1 MVVADGE
8 SGIVGVDEKRGVVY
22 FMANEASPLERHLYS
37 TSLETKTPERAHR
50 ISKEAGVHDA
60 RLLPSGAAYLD
71 TWSSAT
77 QPPSVSIR
85 TLDGKASRWV
95 LRNVLDTSHPYH
107 SFMPS
112 HLKEE
117 FGSIKAS
124 DGQDLYYRIIKPA
137 GADSKTRFPVI
148 VDTYGGPHAQY
159 VRNDWMGGARST
171 QGYFRQLLAQHGFVV
186 FSIDNRG
193 SGFRGVEFESALHG
207 QMGKV
212 EIEDQIRGI
221 EFLKSQPYVDGERVG
236 IMGWSYGGYMA
247 LMALAHPDTFKAAVS
262 GAPVVDWSL
271 YDTHY
276 TERYLGTPVGNQ
288 RGYEQSSVLP
298 YIDRFKGSLLLVHGM
313 ADDNVLF
320 TNSTM
325 LMQKLQASG
334 RQFDLMTY
342 PGGKH
347 GLIRIPETG
356 KHYYETVVRFFER
369 ELKE

>member
-1 MVVADGE
+1 LPTG
-8 SGIVGVDEKRGVVY
+8 
-22 FMANEASPLERHLYS
+22 
-37 TSLETKTPERAHR
+37 TS
-50 ISKEAGVHDA
+50 
-60 RLLPSGAAYLD
+60 YLD
-71 TWSSAT
+71 TWSSAQ

-85 TLDGKASRWV
+85 SLDGKVSRWV
-95 LRNVLDTSHPYH
+95 VRNALDSSHPYQP
-107 SFMPS
+107 FMSS

-137 GADSKTRFPVI
+137 GADSDATKRWPVI

-159 VRNDWMGGARST
+159 VRNDWMGGSRAT
-171 QGYFRQLLAQHGFVV
+171 QGLFRQLLAQHGFVV

-193 SGFRGVEFESALHG
+193 SGFRGVAFESAVKDRMG
-207 QMGKV
+207 QV
-212 EIEDQIRGI
+212 EIEDQVRGI
-221 EFLKSQPYVDGERVG
+221 EFLKSLPYVDGERVG

-247 LMALAHPDTFKAAVS
+247 LMALAHPDTFKAAVA

-276 TERYLGTPVGNQ
+276 TERYLGTPASNKQ
-288 RGYEQSSVLP
+288 GYEFSSVLP
-298 YIDRFKGSLLLVHGM
+298 YVDSFKGSLLLVHGM

-334 RQFDLMTY
+334 KQFGLMTY

-347 GLIRIPETG
+347 GLIRSPETG
-356 KHYYETVVRFFER
+356 KHYYEMVVRFFGR
-369 ELKE
+369 ELQ